1 MSKYKIG
8 VVGVGPSGGILAAHL
23 AKKGH
28 DIVLVDILKSHMDEI
43 KKNGLRITNYR
54 DFSVNF
60 SKENICY
67 SIDELKN
74 RDVDTLFI
82 AVKASL
88 LEQVLLE
95 IRSISKPDMTLISL
109 QNGLDTE
116 DLIAEFFGKE
126 NTLRIV
132 VNFAGNLLSNGI
144 IRMSFFNAPNYI
156 GVLTPSA
163 EEKAK
168 KLAEIITDAGLETTF
183 TPEIKKYEWEKSILN
198 TMSPVCVVTRK
209 TMKEILDFKETRK
222 IVGEIIHE
230 GIEVARA
237 RGIDFKPSFFD
248 YCMGYLDKA
257 GHHKVSMQADIEK
270 GTPSEIE
277 FLNGK
282 IVEYGKIEGISTPY
296 NSIFTSLI
304 RAIEL
309 QSFDR

>member
-8 VVGVGPSGGILAAHL
+8 VIGIGPAGGILAAHL
-23 AKKGH
+23 ANKGH
-28 DIVLVDILKSHMDEI
+28 NIVLVDIFKSHMDEI

-54 DFSVNF
+54 DLSVNF

-88 LEQVLLE
+88 LTQVLLE
-95 IRSISKPDMTLISL
+95 IRSLSKPDMTLISL

-116 DLIAEFFGKE
+116 DLISEFFGKE

-132 VNFAGNLLSNGI
+132 VNFAGNILGNGI
-144 IRMSFFNAPNYI
+144 ISMSFFNAPNYI

-168 KLAEIITDAGLETTF
+168 KLAEIITDAGLETVF

-209 TMKEILDFKETRK
+209 TMKEILEFKETRK
-222 IVGEIIHE
+222 IVEEIMRE
-230 GIEVARA
+230 GIDVARA
-237 RGIDFKPSFFD
+237 KGINFKPGFFD

-282 IVEYGKIEGISTPY
+282 IAEYGKIEGISTPY

-304 RAIEL
+304 RVIEL
-309 QSFDR
+309 QPFYR

>member
-8 VVGVGPSGGILAAHL
+8 IVGIGPSGGILAAHL
-23 AKKGH
+23 ANKGH
-28 DIVLVDILKSHMDEI
+28 DIILVDILKNHMDEI
-43 KKNGLRITNYR
+43 KKKGLRITNYR
-54 DFSVNF
+54 ELCVKF

-67 SIDELKN
+67 SIDGLKN

-88 LEQVLLE
+88 LAQVLLK
-95 IRSISKPDMTLISL
+95 IKSISKPDMTLISL

-116 DLIAEFFGKE
+116 DLISEFFGKE

-132 VNFAGNLLSNGI
+132 VNFAGNLVGNGI

-156 GVLTPSA
+156 GVLTPTA

-168 KLAEIITDAGLETTF
+168 KIAEIITDAGLETVF

-198 TMSPVCVVTRK
+198 TMSPICVITRK
-209 TMKEILDFKETRK
+209 TMKEILEFKETRK
-222 IVGEIIHE
+222 FVGEIIRE
-230 GIEVARA
+230 GIAVARA
-237 RGIDFKPSFFD
+237 RGIDFKPGFFD
-248 YCMGYLDKA
+248 YCMAYLDKA

-282 IVEYGKIEGISTPY
+282 IVEYGKIEGIPTPY

-304 RAIEL
+304 RVIEL
-309 QSFDR
+309 QSFYR

>member
-8 VVGVGPSGGILAAHL
+8 IVGIGPAGGVLAAHL
-23 AKKGH
+23 ANKGH
-28 DIVLVDILKSHMDEI
+28 DIILVDKLSDHMDEI

-54 DFSVNF
+54 ELCVKFPQ
-60 SKENICY
+60 ENICY
-67 SIDELKN
+67 SIKELKN

-88 LEQVLLE
+88 LTKVLLE

-132 VNFAGNLLSNGI
+132 VNFAGNLLGNGI

-156 GVLTPSA
+156 GVLTPST

-168 KLAEIITDAGLETTF
+168 DLAEIITDAGLETVF

-198 TMSPVCVVTRK
+198 TMSPVCVITRK
-209 TMKEILDFKETRK
+209 TMKEILEFKETRK

-230 GIEVARA
+230 GIEVAIA
-237 RGIDFKPSFFD
+237 RGIDFKPSFFN

-282 IVEYGKIEGISTPY
+282 IVEYGKIEGIPTPY
-296 NSIFTSLI
+296 NNIFTSLI

-309 QSFDR
+309 QSFYQ

>member
-8 VVGVGPSGGILAAHL
+8 VVGVGPAGGILAAHL

-28 DIVLVDILKSHMDEI
+28 DIVLVDIFKSHMDEI
-43 KKNGLRITNYR
+43 KKNGLRITKYR
-54 DFSVNF
+54 DFSANF
-60 SKENICY
+60 SIENICY

-82 AVKASL
+82 AVKVSL
-88 LEQVLLE
+88 LAKVLLE

-132 VNFAGNLLSNGI
+132 VNFAGNLLGNGI
-144 IRMSFFNAPNYI
+144 ISMSFFNAPNYI
-156 GVLTPSA
+156 GVLTPLA

-183 TPEIKKYEWEKSILN
+183 TSEIKKYEWQKSILN
-198 TMSPVCVVTRK
+198 TMSPVCVITRK
-209 TMKEILDFKETRK
+209 TMKEILEFKETRK
-222 IVGEIIHE
+222 IVGEIIRE

-282 IVEYGKIEGISTPY
+282 IVEYGKIEGIPTPY
-296 NSIFTSLI
+296 NSMFTSLI
-304 RAIEL
+304 RVIEL
-309 QSFDR
+309 QSFYR

>member
-1 MSKYKIG
+1 MSKYKFGI
-8 VVGVGPSGGILAAHL
+8 VGVGPSGGILAAHL

-28 DIVLVDILKSHMDEI
+28 DIVLVDIFKSHMDEI

-54 DFSVNF
+54 DFSANF
-60 SKENICY
+60 SRENICY

-116 DLIAEFFGKE
+116 DLISDFFGKE

-132 VNFAGNLLSNGI
+132 VNFAGNLLDNGI

-168 KLAEIITDAGLETTF
+168 KLAEIITDAGLETVF

-198 TMSPVCVVTRK
+198 SMSPVCVITRK
-209 TMKEILDFKETRK
+209 TMKEILEFKETRK
-222 IVGEIIHE
+222 IVREIIRE

-237 RGIDFKPSFFD
+237 RCIDFKPSFFD

-296 NSIFTSLI
+296 NSIFTTLI

>member
-1 MSKYKIG
+1 VSKYKIG
-8 VVGVGPSGGILAAHL
+8 IVGIGPAGGILAAHL
-23 AKKGH
+23 ANKGH
-28 DIVLVDILKSHMDEI
+28 DIVLVDILKNHMDEI

-54 DFSVNF
+54 EMCLQFP
-60 SKENICY
+60 KENICY

-74 RDVDTLFI
+74 KEVDTLFI

-88 LEQVLLE
+88 LAKVLLE
-95 IRSISKPDMTLISL
+95 IRSISKPDITLISL

-132 VNFAGNLLSNGI
+132 VNFAGNLLGNGT

-156 GVLTPSA
+156 GVLAPSA
-163 EEKAK
+163 EDKAK
-168 KLAEIITDAGLETTF
+168 ELAKIITDAGLETVF
-183 TPEIKKYEWEKSILN
+183 TPEIKNFEWEKSILN

-209 TMKEILDFKETRK
+209 TMKDILEFKETRN
-222 IVGEIIHE
+222 IVREIIHE
-230 GIEVARA
+230 GIEVAKA
-237 RGIDFKPSFFD
+237 KGINFEPSFID

-296 NSIFTSLI
+296 NSMFTSLI
-304 RAIEL
+304 RVIEL
-309 QSFDR
+309 QSFYR